1 MGKIEFEISILALI
15 VSVREP
21 KNFLKLNAVRVE
33 VWMKASDL
41 SILWSRS
48 KQLEK
53 SSASVFLLR
62 RKAGK
67 KIKHHGEETK
77 DWFNLICNWP
87 NWHDE
92 SLKDA

>member
-53 SSASVFLLR
+53 SSASVFFAPTKSWKENKTPWR
-62 RKAGK
+62 RN
-67 KIKHHGEETK
+67 ER
-77 DWFNLICNWP
+77 LV
-87 NWHDE
+87 
-92 SLKDA
+92 